1 MYNLPEITES
11 AQRLDRLVRKERDA
25 QVQRRLHMLLLLKT
39 GKAKSRSAAAR
50 RLGVHRNTIASWLNL
65 YEEGGI
71 GKLRQI
77 EEPGPEPGGQQSIP
91 PEAMERLKERLA
103 GPEGFASYKA
113 IQRWLADE
121 HGIGLPY
128 STVHRIVRYELGAK
142 LKAPRPSHPKKASAN
157 K

>member
-50 RLGVHRNTIASWLNL
+50 RLGVHHNTIASWLNL

-77 EEPGPEPGGQQSIP
+77 KVRRSKSPDRSPDSSRFLRGQCS
-91 PEAMERLKERLA
+91 
-103 GPEGFASYKA
+103 G
-113 IQRWLADE
+113 
-121 HGIGLPY
+121 
-128 STVHRIVRYELGAK
+128 
-142 LKAPRPSHPKKASAN
+142 
-157 K
+157 

>member
-1 MYNLPEITES
+1 M
-11 AQRLDRLVRKERDA
+11 Q
-25 QVQRRLHMLLLLKT
+25 
-39 GKAKSRSAAAR
+39 
-50 RLGVHRNTIASWLNL
+50 
-65 YEEGGI
+65 
-71 GKLRQI
+71 
-77 EEPGPEPGGQQSIP
+77 
-91 PEAMERLKERLA
+91 RLKERLA
-103 GPEGFASYKA
+103 EPEGFASYKA

>member
-1 MYNLPEITES
+1 MYNLPQINEA

-77 EEPGPEPGGQQSIP
+77 EEPGPEPGQQSIP
-91 PEAMERLKERLA
+91 PEAMQRLKERLA
-103 GPEGFASYKA
+103 EPEGFASYKA